1 MRMGRQ
7 DMRKQ
12 WGTGKRSF
20 LAGITLLVL
29 LAVPHFLDTRAGAI
43 ESGDAWLIRNYMILT
58 AVLLL
63 VAAVMG
69 ILLLGG
75 DKIVF
80 LRKAGARTVRLESI
94 FAVAAILFGTV
105 YLCVLPP
112 LSAPDE
118 VKHYISAYQ
127 LSNRMM
133 GQPALGEDGK
143 VFVREE
149 DWFAEDST
157 GEYEPALTEGGALVT
172 DEDGADGAKVLGQTL
187 TEESYRLIHE
197 KGLSGWE
204 TPRTAAA
211 SGQVSTGDGEMT
223 GSGLALS
230 NHQPV
235 VTTPFGYLMPALGI
249 TFARL
254 LGLNSLGL
262 LYLGRFMNLLLY
274 TAVTYLAMRRLP
286 FGKEVLFGVGLLP
299 MTIHLSASY
308 SYDVMILAGIFYFT
322 AHCLYLAYEAD
333 RVRPADVL
341 ILAAVMAVVGPCKM
355 VYAVFMGLCL
365 LIPVRKFGGWG
376 KWALS
381 AVCVLGAWAIAM
393 ALVNS
398 QTVVSYAT
406 ETENYIS
413 WADEAGFSLTML
425 LHQPVKLFQMFY
437 NTVIWQAEYWH
448 LTMIGAYLG
457 HVDVVLDVPYLVVI
471 LFTACLLGLT
481 FRKPGDTLRLT
492 GGRRVWIWIL
502 CAACA
507 GATMFSMLL
516 AWTPVS
522 SKIINGVQ
530 GRYFLPFLPILLMT
544 WKNDIVVLTK
554 NADRSILYLMCCAN
568 AYVLMRLFSI
578 VSMRL

>member
-1 MRMGRQ
+1 MRMDRQ
-7 DMRKQ
+7 EKRKQ
-12 WGTGKRSF
+12 ETAGKRIY
-20 LAGITLLVL
+20 LAGILLLAL

-43 ESGDAWLIRNYMILT
+43 ESGDAWLVRNYIILIVVVLLAAAAIGALLFGKVVLPRRAGGKAVRLET
-58 AVLLL
+58 VFAVAVLLFG
-63 VAAVMG
+63 MG
-69 ILLLGG
+69 
-75 DKIVF
+75 
-80 LRKAGARTVRLESI
+80 
-94 FAVAAILFGTV
+94 

-133 GQPALGEDGK
+133 GRPALGEDSK
-143 VFVREE
+143 VYVREE

-157 GEYEPALTEGGALVT
+157 GEYQPYLTEGGALAT
-172 DEDGADGAKVLGQTL
+172 DGEGADGAKVLGQTL
-187 TEESYRLIHE
+187 TEETYRLNHE
-197 KGLSGWE
+197 KGLSGRE
-204 TPRTAAA
+204 EPLRVGDAEGSGAGEAA
-211 SGQVSTGDGEMT
+211 

-235 VTTPFGYLMPALGI
+235 VTTPFAYLMPALGI
-249 TFARL
+249 TLARL
-254 LGLNSLGL
+254 LDLNSLGL
-262 LYLGRFMNLLLY
+262 LYMGRLMNLLMY
-274 TAVTYLAMRRLP
+274 TAAAYLAMRRLP

-308 SYDVMILAGIFYFT
+308 SYDALILAGIFYFT
-322 AHCLYLAYEAD
+322 AHCLYLACEAE

-341 ILAAVMAVVGPCKM
+341 ILAAVMAVAGPCKM

-376 KWALS
+376 RWALS
-381 AVCVLGAWAIAM
+381 AACVLGAWVLAM
-393 ALVNS
+393 VLVNS
-398 QTVVSYAT
+398 QTIASYAT

-437 NTVIWQAEYWH
+437 NTIIWQAEYWH
-448 LTMIGAYLG
+448 LTMIGGYLG

-471 LFTACLLGLT
+471 LFTVCLLGLSL
-481 FRKPGDTLRLT
+481 RKPGDTLILT
-492 GGRRVWIWIL
+492 GGKRIWIWVL

-522 SKIINGVQ
+522 SRIICGVQ
-530 GRYFLPFLPILLMT
+530 GRYFLPFLPILLLT

-568 AYVLMRLFSI
+568 AYVLMRIFSI

>member
-1 MRMGRQ
+1 MRMDRQ
-7 DMRKQ
+7 EKRKQ
-12 WGTGKRSF
+12 ETAGKRIYPAGLLL
-20 LAGITLLVL
+20 LAL

-43 ESGDAWLIRNYMILT
+43 ESGDAWLVRNYMILT
-58 AVLLL
+58 GMVLL
-63 VAAVMG
+63 
-69 ILLLGG
+69 
-75 DKIVF
+75 
-80 LRKAGARTVRLESI
+80 
-94 FAVAAILFGTV
+94 AVAAIGALLSGRLVLPRKAGGKAVRLETVFAAAVLLFGIG

-133 GQPALGEDGK
+133 GLPAPGEDGK
-143 VFVREE
+143 VRVREE

-157 GEYEPALTEGGALVT
+157 GEYQPYLAEGGALAT

-187 TEESYRLIHE
+187 TEETYRLIHE

-204 TPRTAAA
+204 EPLRVGDAAG
-211 SGQVSTGDGEMT
+211 SGTGGAA

-249 TFARL
+249 TLARL

-262 LYLGRFMNLLLY
+262 LYLGRLMNLLMY
-274 TAVTYLAMRRLP
+274 TVAAFLAMRRLP

-308 SYDVMILAGIFYFT
+308 SYDVLILAGIFYFT
-322 AHCLYLAYEAD
+322 AHCLYLAYEAE

-341 ILAAVMAVVGPCKM
+341 ILAAVMAVAGPCKM

-376 KWALS
+376 RWALS
-381 AVCVLGAWAIAM
+381 AACVLGAWVLAM
-393 ALVNS
+393 VLVNS
-398 QTVVSYAT
+398 QTIASYAT

-437 NTVIWQAEYWH
+437 NTIIWQAEYWH
-448 LTMIGAYLG
+448 LTMIGGYLG

-471 LFTACLLGLT
+471 LFTVCLLGLT
-481 FRKPGDTLRLT
+481 FRKPGDTLILT
-492 GGRRVWIWIL
+492 GGKRIWIWVL

-522 SKIINGVQ
+522 SRIICGVQ
-530 GRYFLPFLPILLMT
+530 GRYFLPFLPILLLT

-568 AYVLMRLFSI
+568 AYVLMRIFSI

>member
-12 WGTGKRSF
+12 WGTDKRIY
-20 LAGITLLVL
+20 LAGIILLAL

-43 ESGDAWLIRNYMILT
+43 ESGDAWLVRNYMILT
-58 AVLLL
+58 AALLL
-63 VAAVMG
+63 VTAVTGVLLFGGGVRAIFQKAAA
-69 ILLLGG
+69 
-75 DKIVF
+75 KH
-80 LRKAGARTVRLESI
+80 VRLETI
-94 FAVAAILFGTV
+94 FAVTAFLFGLG
-105 YLCVLPP
+105 YLWALPP

-133 GQPALGEDGK
+133 GLPALSGDGK
-143 VFVREE
+143 VYVREE

-157 GEYEPALTEGGALVT
+157 GEYEPYLATDGALAT
-172 DEDGADGAKVLGQTL
+172 DEDGADGAKTLGQTL

-204 TPRTAAA
+204 APRTVSVSEQAA
-211 SGQVSTGDGEMT
+211 TGNGEMA
-223 GSGLALS
+223 GNGLALS

-235 VTTPFGYLMPALGI
+235 VTTPFAYLTPALGI
-249 TFARL
+249 TLARL

-262 LYLGRFMNLLLY
+262 LYLGRFMNLLMY

-286 FGKEVLFGVGLLP
+286 FGKEGLFGVSLLP

-308 SYDVMILAGIFYFT
+308 SYDVLILSGIFYFT

-333 RVRPADVL
+333 RVRPVDVL

-355 VYAVFMGLCL
+355 VYAAFMGLCL

-376 KWALS
+376 KWTLS
-381 AVCVLGAWAIAM
+381 AACVLGAWVIAM

-406 ETENYIS
+406 GTENYIS

-457 HVDVVLDVPYLVVI
+457 HVDVVLDVPYLVVM

-481 FRKPGDTLRLT
+481 FRKPEDTLRLT
-492 GGRRVWIWIL
+492 GGRRIWIWAL

-516 AWTPVS
+516 AWTPIS
-522 SKIINGVQ
+522 SRIICGVQ
-530 GRYFLPFLPILLMT
+530 GRYFLPFLPILLLT